1 MQREFRF
8 NINSKS
14 QPSQKNELSEQGVL
28 NQDSKIDFLKDIKQE
43 SNDISDS
50 EMFENNLIVDCMES
64 EKIRTLENIIQC
76 DEQIWKNTL
85 HMEEKRIEK
94 LYKELNY
101 EIKNNIKCQKELNQL
116 KRQTKSLNHNNMH
129 IVGNDDSR
137 SNLHSNRDHKN
148 IHESANHPDTKNEEN
163 KQSKK
168 QKHRKTKTNKNNI
181 VKMKKQSISEENE
194 VDEDDEE
201 DKEKEK
207 EMASNKY
214 FRFYGFIQAFQNK
227 LKSIEFKVLAMLVLL
242 FVLLI
247 LVCTNSPPKTNGK
260 TKNSFEINLLKTF
273 I

>member
-1 MQREFRF
+1 MTTKTELCKENFASILIQNHNHPR
-8 NINSKS
+8 
-14 QPSQKNELSEQGVL
+14 KNELSEQGVL

-43 SNDISDS
+43 SNVISDS

-64 EKIRTLENIIQC
+64 EKIRTLENIIQW

-101 EIKNNIKCQKELNQL
+101 EIKNNIKWQKELNQL
-116 KRQTKSLNHNNMH
+116 KRQTKGLNHNNNMH
-129 IVGNDDSR
+129 IVGNDNSG
-137 SNLHSNRDHKN
+137 SNLHSIRDHKH
-148 IHESANHPDTKNEEN
+148 IPESANHPDTKNEEN

-168 QKHRKTKTNKNNI
+168 QKHKKNKNKINKNNI
-181 VKMKKQSISEENE
+181 VKMKEQSFSEENE

-201 DKEKEK
+201 EKEK

-227 LKSIEFKVLAMLVLL
+227 LKPNLKLL
-242 FVLLI
+242 
-247 LVCTNSPPKTNGK
+247 
-260 TKNSFEINLLKTF
+260 NLF
-273 I
+273 